1 MFKRRQLLGL
11 GLAGLG
17 ASLLKPSTP
26 DSSSNRALRVV
37 VVGAGLAGLAA
48 ARFLQQQGHQVTVL
62 EGRDRLGGRT
72 CTSRAWPDLPIDLGA
87 GWIHGTNGNSITA
100 LAISNGARLVQTS
113 LYSAEIYCPDGTPL
127 STSQEQQLESL
138 ENRLS
143 VAVAQAQEQKGSDIS
158 LQELVIRAFNWGKI
172 SIEERQRL

>member
-1 MFKRRQLLGL
+1 M
-11 GLAGLG
+11 
-17 ASLLKPSTP
+17 
-26 DSSSNRALRVV
+26 V

-62 EGRDRLGGRT
+62 EGHDRLGGRT

-143 VAVAQAQEQKGSDIS
+143 AAVAQAQEQKGSDIS
-158 LQELVIRAFNWGKI
+158 LQELVIREFNWGKI